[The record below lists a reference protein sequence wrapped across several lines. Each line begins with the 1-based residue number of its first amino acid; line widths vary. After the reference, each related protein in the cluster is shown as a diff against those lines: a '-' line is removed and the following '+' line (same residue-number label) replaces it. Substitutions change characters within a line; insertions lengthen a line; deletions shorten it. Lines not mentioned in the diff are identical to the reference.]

1 MNLDNFENFLI
12 SGFQQEMEDAFV
24 LWIKRDIYILQN
36 IIKENFQLKKII
48 DIYK

>member
-24 LWIKRDIYILQN
+24 LWIKRDIYIYYEIL
-36 IIKENFQLKKII
+36 LKRIFNWK
-48 DIYK
+48 K